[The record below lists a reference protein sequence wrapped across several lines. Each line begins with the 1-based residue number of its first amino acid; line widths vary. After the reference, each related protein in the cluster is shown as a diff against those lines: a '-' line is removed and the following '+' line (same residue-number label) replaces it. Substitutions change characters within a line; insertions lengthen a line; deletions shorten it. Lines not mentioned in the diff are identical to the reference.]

1 MGVHERSMGAAM
13 PDDDLAQRM
22 AAFGTATVADAL
34 DRLGIHGTCLGI
46 TAIDPGFRL
55 AGRARTVRYGP
66 AGVMKGT
73 VGDFVDGYAPGTVA
87 VLDNLGRLD
96 CTVWG
101 DILTECAHRSGLA
114 GTVIDGVCRDTALC
128 RELGY
133 PVFARG
139 AFMRTGKDR
148 VQVEDFDVPVS
159 IGGVRIVPRDILIGD
174 ADGVVVVPSECAQ
187 AVLEAASEIDER
199 EERIR
204 QAVRAGSSLAEARS
218 AFGYHSLQSRQA

>member
-1 MGVHERSMGAAM
+1 M
-13 PDDDLAQRM
+13 PDDDLDQRL
-22 AAFGTATVADAL
+22 AALGTATVSDAL

-46 TAIDPGFRL
+46 AAIDPAFRL

-66 AGVMKGT
+66 AGVTKGT
-73 VGDFVDGYAPGTVA
+73 VGDFVDGYTPGTVA

-101 DILTECAHRSGLA
+101 DILTECAYRGGLA

-128 RELGY
+128 RTLGY

-148 VQVEDFDVPVS
+148 VQVEDVDVPVS
-159 IGGVRIVPRDILIGD
+159 IGGVRIAPGDIVIGD
-174 ADGVVVVPSECAQ
+174 ADGVVVVPSECAR
-187 AVLEAASEIDER
+187 VVFEAASDIDER

-218 AFGYHSLQSRQA
+218 AFGYHSLQSRQS